1 MTLDDKKK
9 QIYRLVKLGMDRLEC
24 ELLAECTLEEQA
36 QLEKDAYYIAHCA
49 IQRLLE
55 EKDLLEKL
63 DDIISENALVG
74 KSTEVR
80 WKLEKINNARW
91 GNVVRVA
98 NESPIE
104 KHEPPDL
111 SGLSEEA
118 RALLLDTV
126 CQVVNP
132 GSDRN

>member
-9 QIYRLVKLGMDRLEC
+9 QVYRLVKLGMDRAEC

-36 QLEKDAYYIAHCA
+36 ALDKDQYYLAHCSM
-49 IQRLLE
+49 QRLLE
-55 EKDLLEKL
+55 ERDLLTKL
-63 DDIISENALVG
+63 DGIIEDNALIG
-74 KSTEVR
+74 KSSEIR

-98 NESPIE
+98 NETPVTKRE
-104 KHEPPDL
+104 TPDL
-111 SGLSEEA
+111 SGLTEEQ
-118 RALLLDTV
+118 RSLLLDTV
-126 CQVVNP
+126 CGIVNP